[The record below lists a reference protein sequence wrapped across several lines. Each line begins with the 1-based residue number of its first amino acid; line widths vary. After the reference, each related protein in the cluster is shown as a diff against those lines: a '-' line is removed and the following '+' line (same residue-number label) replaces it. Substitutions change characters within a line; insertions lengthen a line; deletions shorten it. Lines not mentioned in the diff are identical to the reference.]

1 MEDNE
6 LQKYD
11 FMGDN
16 GDEDGEI
23 RLVSESMF

>member
-16 GDEDGEI
+16 EDEDGEI
-23 RLVSESMF
+23 RLVSEFMF